1 LRTLSS
7 VASVLAVVAD
17 PSLQLRLA
25 EHLRLGGHVVETADT
40 GDDALVLARER
51 HVDLVLVDG
60 ALRAPRAIDVCAA
73 IKGDP
78 RVRAAAVVLLCE
90 PGEDLD
96 RVVGL
101 ELGADDCVSKPISM
115 RELVLRVRAILRRRT
130 RRPSEA
136 HETTGLLSFDRLAHR
151 VWVDRVDER
160 IDERGV
166 SREEVTLTVSEFRLL
181 LRLFDARPQVLTR
194 ESLLR
199 DLWQV
204 DEPTPT
210 RALDTMVKRLRR
222 KLGPAGVCIRTV
234 RSIGY
239 RLLGPDEIPPSA

>member
-1 LRTLSS
+1 M
-7 VASVLAVVAD
+7 ASVLAVVAD
-17 PSLQLRLA
+17 PSLQDRLA
-25 EHLRLGGHVVETADT
+25 EHLRLGGHVVETAQT
-40 GDDALVLARER
+40 GDDALTMARER

-130 RRPSEA
+130 RRPSET
-136 HETTGLLSFDRLAHR
+136 HEATGLLSFDRLAHR
-151 VWVDRVDER
+151 VWVDHDA
-160 IDERGV
+160 G
-166 SREEVTLTVSEFRLL
+166 REELTLTISEFRLL
-181 LRLFDARPQVLTR
+181 LRLFDARPHVLTR
-194 ESLLR
+194 ASLLR

-204 DEPTPT
+204 EEATPT

-222 KLGPAGVCIRTV
+222 KLGPAGSCIRTV

-239 RLLGPDEIPPSA
+239 RLLGPDEMPPSG

>member
-1 LRTLSS
+1 M
-7 VASVLAVVAD
+7 LAVVAD

-25 EHLRLGGHVVETADT
+25 EHLRLGGHVVETAET

-73 IKGDP
+73 LKGDP

-90 PGEDLD
+90 QGEDLD

-101 ELGADDCVSKPISM
+101 ELGADDCVSKPLSM

-151 VWVDRVDER
+151 VWIDRESDR
-160 IDERGV
+160 AM
-166 SREEVTLTVSEFRLL
+166 REEVTLTVSEFRLL
-181 LRLFDARPQVLTR
+181 LRLFDARPQVLAR
-194 ESLLR
+194 DALLR

-204 DEPTPT
+204 EESTAT

-222 KLGPAGVCIRTV
+222 KLGPAGSCIRTV

-239 RLLGPDEIPPSA
+239 RFLGPDEMPPSA